1 MIKGD
6 VQKRGM
12 LYFVVDALRRE
23 LRDVDDT
30 TRSFDDF
37 FFFLRRKE
45 DRSNYLFIYLFFRL
59 IFYFSLLNYLYMYM
73 YMYFFFPPFF
83 GKRGDSRFSQERA
96 GDYVPSLLDAQML
109 LLYFPRFQCQL
120 ISLSLSFS
128 FALYTYISQCSV
140 SLSVSFCLSLSFLF
154 IHTLTHRYIYIYLC
168 IRGAQL
174 PTSCLCRSS
183 EKGSGNVTSNS
194 R

>member
-1 MIKGD
+1 
-6 VQKRGM
+6 M
-12 LYFVVDALRRE
+12 LCFVVDALRRE

-59 IFYFSLLNYLYMYM
+59 IFYFSLLDYLYMYM
-73 YMYFFFPPFF
+73 YMYFFFSPLFWK
-83 GKRGDSRFSQERA
+83 KRRFSFQSGEGRRLCTISSRCA
-96 GDYVPSLLDAQML
+96 DASPVFSSFSVSINL
-109 LLYFPRFQCQL
+109 
-120 ISLSLSFS
+120 SLSLSLSLFTRTS
-128 FALYTYISQCSV
+128 LNALFHSLFLSV
-140 SLSVSFCLSLSFLF
+140 SLSLFSFYT
-154 IHTLTHRYIYIYLC
+154 HTHTQIYIYLC

>member
-12 LYFVVDALRRE
+12 LCFVVDALRRE

-73 YMYFFFPPFF
+73 YMYFFFPPLFWK
-83 GKRGDSRFSQERA
+83 KRRFSFQSGEGRRLCTISSRCA
-96 GDYVPSLLDAQML
+96 DASPVFSSFSVSINL
-109 LLYFPRFQCQL
+109 
-120 ISLSLSFS
+120 SLSLFL
-128 FALYTYISQCSV
+128 FR
-140 SLSVSFCLSLSFLF
+140 SLHVHLSMLCFTLCFFLSLSLF
-154 IHTLTHRYIYIYLC
+154 SFYTHTHTQIYIYLC

>member
-12 LYFVVDALRRE
+12 LCFVVDALRRE

-59 IFYFSLLNYLYMYM
+59 IFYFSLLDYLYMYM

-120 ISLSLSFS
+120 ISLSLFL
-128 FALYTYISQCSV
+128 FR
-140 SLSVSFCLSLSFLF
+140 SLHVHLSMLCFTLCFFLSLSLSFLF
-154 IHTLTHRYIYIYLC
+154 IHTLTHRYIYIC
-168 IRGAQL
+168 VFGEHN
-174 PTSCLCRSS
+174 CLHHAFVVHPR
-183 EKGSGNVTSNS
+183 KDQAM
-194 R
+194 

>member
-37 FFFLRRKE
+37 FFFFTEERRSIE
-45 DRSNYLFIYLFFRL
+45 LFIYLFIFSSYLLLFSFRL
-59 IFYFSLLNYLYMYM
+59 FIYVYVYVLFFSPL
-73 YMYFFFPPFF
+73 FWK
-83 GKRGDSRFSQERA
+83 KRRFSFQSGEGRRLCTISSRCA
-96 GDYVPSLLDAQML
+96 DASPVFSSFSVSINL
-109 LLYFPRFQCQL
+109 
-120 ISLSLSFS
+120 SLSLFL
-128 FALYTYISQCSV
+128 FR
-140 SLSVSFCLSLSFLF
+140 SLHVHLSMLCFTLCFFLSLSLF
-154 IHTLTHRYIYIYLC
+154 SFYTHIHTQIYLC